1 MRSVGQNRVMC
12 LVMWS
17 ACQTRP
23 VRVHERRAGRTG
35 WHGDSCGTTRIVE
48 GHDATCED
56 RGVRDG
62 LSWCLRVFVSFSG
75 PNLRKC
81 MNVGLERA
89 GAKMAAAEATR
100 VAEDREPHAK
110 IQAFVIS
117 HDFSLQ
123 IAISRWILRFRR
135 NQRQEGLVLPYEIME
150 KCSRACV
157 LIISS

>member
-1 MRSVGQNRVMC
+1 MSVALDG
-12 LVMWS
+12 
-17 ACQTRP
+17 P
-23 VRVHERRAGRTG
+23 
-35 WHGDSCGTTRIVE
+35 DGTTMVAE
-48 GHDATCED
+48 Q
-56 RGVRDG
+56 RGLQKDTALHAKIAVSGMDFFW
-62 LSWCLRVFVSFSG
+62 SFRVFVPFSG

-110 IQAFVIS
+110 IQVFVIS

-150 KCSRACV
+150 KCSRACG

>member
-1 MRSVGQNRVMC
+1 MWAETGATENLSLSVGPLSRVHALGVLLSAPEAVWVRSVGQNRVMC

-81 MNVGLERA
+81 MNVGLGRA
-89 GAKMAAAEATR
+89 GAKMAAAETA
-100 VAEDREPHAK
+100 PMAK
-110 IQAFVIS
+110 GSGQTCA
-117 HDFSLQ
+117 
-123 IAISRWILRFRR
+123 
-135 NQRQEGLVLPYEIME
+135 N
-150 KCSRACV
+150 
-157 LIISS
+157 SSFPFKL